1 MWEWAQNQAVSDNI
15 VHLAA
20 LLYLSGFLFRN
31 QVLLRLLIVVGDLV
45 YMLYFYFAPAQ
56 PLWGGIFW
64 SAMFT
69 LVNLTIVGQIVMD
82 MVNFNLTVN
91 QRKLFRLLEDL
102 TPGDFRK
109 LLKVGKFEE
118 APARKLLSFE
128 NKPLDKLYFVING
141 NLSVEK
147 RGRRALT
154 GSRTFIGEDA
164 FLLSRPAAATVFAE
178 PGAVYFV
185 WHVKP
190 LRQLLER
197 QPALK
202 TALGHVLNRNLA
214 HKLIRASVLT
224 DTVVM
229 APREPAGRTTRT
241 GPGAASPPPG
251 NRRHRL
257 PPQSA

>member
-1 MWEWAQNQAVSDNI
+1 MWEWAENQAVSDNI
-15 VHLAA
+15 VHFAA

-31 QVLLRLLIVVGDLV
+31 QVLLRLLIVAGDLV

-64 SAMFT
+64 SGMFT
-69 LVNLTIVGQIVMD
+69 LVNLVMVGQIVVD
-82 MVNFNLTVN
+82 KVNFNLTAN

-102 TPGDFRK
+102 SPGDFRK

-118 APARKLLSFE
+118 AASRKLLCFE
-128 NKPLDKLYFVING
+128 GKPLDKLYFVISG
-141 NLSVEK
+141 NLTVEK
-147 RGRRALT
+147 RGRRALA
-154 GSRTFIGEDA
+154 GARTFIGEDA
-164 FLLSRPAAATVFAE
+164 FLLSRPAAATVFVE

-190 LRQLLER
+190 LRLLLDR

-202 TALGHVLNRNLA
+202 TALGHVLNKTLA
-214 HKLIRASVLT
+214 QKLIRASVLT

-229 APREPAGRTTRT
+229 AERTATGRRTR
-241 GPGAASPPPG
+241 A
-251 NRRHRL
+251 RL
-257 PPQSA
+257 TSA